1 MNLQISGHHL
11 EVTASLKE
19 YVVNKLERVLRH
31 FDQVISVEVIL
42 SVDKSKEKTGRQNAS
57 VTVNLKGKEIF
68 VEKCDENM
76 YAAID
81 KLIDM
86 LDRKVMQYKDK
97 VQDHGREAIKH
108 QQLPP
113 EAEPLQ

>member
-1 MNLQISGHHL
+1 MNLKISGHHL
-11 EVTASLKE
+11 ELTPSLRE
-19 YVVNKLERVLRH
+19 FVVNKLERVLRH
-31 FDQVISVEVIL
+31 FDQLIGAEVIL
-42 SVDKSKEKTGRQNAS
+42 SVDKTKEKTGRQIAS
-57 VTVNLKGKEIF
+57 VTVYLKGKEIF

-97 VQDHGREAIKH
+97 VQDHGREALKH
-108 QQLPP
+108 QQPP
-113 EAEPLQ
+113 EAEPPQ

>member
-42 SVDKSKEKTGRQNAS
+42 SVDKSKEKAGRQNAS

-108 QQLPP
+108 HQPPP

>member
-1 MNLQISGHHL
+1 MNLKISGHHL
-11 EVTASLKE
+11 ELTPSLRE
-19 YVVNKLERVLRH
+19 FVVNKLERVLRH
-31 FDQVISVEVIL
+31 FDQLIGAEVIL
-42 SVDKSKEKTGRQNAS
+42 SVDKTKEKTGRQIAS
-57 VTVNLKGKEIF
+57 ITVYLKGKEIF

-76 YAAID
+76 YDAID

-97 VQDHGREAIKH
+97 VQDHGREALKH
-108 QQLPP
+108 QQPP

>member
-1 MNLQISGHHL
+1 M
-11 EVTASLKE
+11 
-19 YVVNKLERVLRH
+19 LRH
-31 FDQVISVEVIL
+31 FDQLIGAEVIL
-42 SVDKSKEKTGRQNAS
+42 SVDKTKEKTGRQIAS
-57 VTVNLKGKEIF
+57 ITVYLKGKEIF

-97 VQDHGREAIKH
+97 VQDHGREALKH
-108 QQLPP
+108 QQPP

>member
-1 MNLQISGHHL
+1 MNLKISGHHL
-11 EVTASLKE
+11 ELTPSLRE
-19 YVVNKLERVLRH
+19 FVVNKLERVLRH
-31 FDQVISVEVIL
+31 FDQLIGAEVIL
-42 SVDKSKEKTGRQNAS
+42 SVDKTKEKAGRQIAS
-57 VTVNLKGKEIF
+57 VTVYLKGKEIF

-97 VQDHGREAIKH
+97 VQDHGREALKH
-108 QQLPP
+108 QQPP
-113 EAEPLQ
+113 EAEPPQ